1 MEITFEQLT
10 HQNFS
15 AARALDRD
23 DIPESFVD
31 TAATIMEITDYG
43 YENNLIGHTY
53 LILCDGRYAGLIL
66 LGEAIPWDT
75 DPPEVHQQPFYRL
88 MGFVISREFRGK
100 GVGGEALE
108 KTIAKVYEDF
118 GVRPLVLGC
127 HKDNPKAA
135 AFYERHGFQKTGYM
149 EGNDVY
155 YLRFSRPECSLL
167 QTGTKTAGRDV

>member
-31 TAATIMEITDYG
+31 TAATLMEITDYG

-127 HKDNPKAA
+127 HKDNPRAA
-135 AFYERHGFQKTGYM
+135 AFYERHGFHRTDYM
-149 EGNDVY
+149 EGNDCY
-155 YLRFSRPECSLL
+155 SLRFPRP
-167 QTGTKTAGRDV
+167 

>member
-53 LILCDGRYAGLIL
+53 LILCDGRYAGFIL

-88 MGFVISREFRGK
+88 MGFVISREFRDK

-127 HKDNPKAA
+127 HKDNPRAA
-135 AFYERHGFQKTGYM
+135 AFYERHGFHRTDYM
-149 EGNDVY
+149 EGNDCY
-155 YLRFSRPECSLL
+155 YLRFPRP
-167 QTGTKTAGRDV
+167 

>member
-88 MGFVISREFRGK
+88 MGFVISQEFRGK

-127 HKDNPKAA
+127 HKDNPRAA
-135 AFYERHGFQKTGYM
+135 AFYERHGFHRTDYM
-149 EGNDVY
+149 EGNDCY
-155 YLRFSRPECSLL
+155 YLRFPRP
-167 QTGTKTAGRDV
+167 

>member
-15 AARALDRD
+15 AARALDRE

-31 TAATIMEITDYG
+31 TASTIMEITDYG

-88 MGFVISREFRGK
+88 MGFVIGKAFRGK

-127 HKDNPKAA
+127 HKDNPRAA
-135 AFYERHGFQKTGYM
+135 AFYERHGFQKTAYM
-149 EGNDVY
+149 EGNDCY
-155 YLRFSRPECSLL
+155 YLRFPRP
-167 QTGTKTAGRDV
+167 

>member
-15 AARALDRD
+15 AARALDRE

-127 HKDNPKAA
+127 HKDNPRAA
-135 AFYERHGFQKTGYM
+135 AFYERHGFHRTDYM
-149 EGNDVY
+149 EGNDCY
-155 YLRFSRPECSLL
+155 YLRFPRP
-167 QTGTKTAGRDV
+167 

>member
-66 LGEAIPWDT
+66 LG
-75 DPPEVHQQPFYRL
+75 V
-88 MGFVISREFRGK
+88 
-100 GVGGEALE
+100 E
-108 KTIAKVYEDF
+108 K
-118 GVRPLVLGC
+118 LVLEIV
-127 HKDNPKAA
+127 HVI
-135 AFYERHGFQKTGYM
+135 E
-149 EGNDVY
+149 
-155 YLRFSRPECSLL
+155 
-167 QTGTKTAGRDV
+167 QTPV

>member
-53 LILCDGRYAGLIL
+53 LILCDGCYAGLIL

-127 HKDNPKAA
+127 HKDNPRAA
-135 AFYERHGFQKTGYM
+135 AFYERHGFQKTDYM
-149 EGNDVY
+149 EGNDCY
-155 YLRFSRPECSLL
+155 YLRFPRP
-167 QTGTKTAGRDV
+167 

>member
-127 HKDNPKAA
+127 HKDNSRAA
-135 AFYERHGFQKTGYM
+135 AFYERHGFHRTDYM
-149 EGNDVY
+149 EGNDCY
-155 YLRFSRPECSLL
+155 YLRFPRP
-167 QTGTKTAGRDV
+167 

>member
-135 AFYERHGFQKTGYM
+135 VFYERHGFHRTDYM
-149 EGNDVY
+149 EGNDCY
-155 YLRFSRPECSLL
+155 YLRFPCP
-167 QTGTKTAGRDV
+167 

>member
-108 KTIAKVYEDF
+108 KAIAKVYEDF

-127 HKDNPKAA
+127 HKDNPRAA
-135 AFYERHGFQKTGYM
+135 AFYERHGFHRTNYM
-149 EGNDVY
+149 EGNDCY
-155 YLRFSRPECSLL
+155 YLRFPCP
-167 QTGTKTAGRDV
+167 

>member
-88 MGFVISREFRGK
+88 MGFVIGKAFRGK

-108 KTIAKVYEDF
+108 KTMAKVYEDF

-127 HKDNPKAA
+127 HKDNPRAA
-135 AFYERHGFQKTGYM
+135 AFYERHGFHRTDYM
-149 EGNDVY
+149 EGNDCY
-155 YLRFSRPECSLL
+155 YLRFPRP
-167 QTGTKTAGRDV
+167 

>member
-15 AARALDRD
+15 AARALDRE

-31 TAATIMEITDYG
+31 TASTIMEITDYG

-88 MGFVISREFRGK
+88 MGFVIGKAFRGK

-127 HKDNPKAA
+127 HKDNPRAA
-135 AFYERHGFQKTGYM
+135 AFYERHGFHRTDYM
-149 EGNDVY
+149 EGNDCY
-155 YLRFSRPECSLL
+155 YLRFPRP
-167 QTGTKTAGRDV
+167 

>member
-15 AARALDRD
+15 AACAIDRE

-31 TAATIMEITDYG
+31 TASTIMEITDYG

-75 DPPEVHQQPFYRL
+75 DPEEMKGRPFYRL
-88 MGFVISREFRGK
+88 MGFVVDRDHRNSGI
-100 GVGGEALE
+100 GGAILEEA
-108 KTIAKVYEDF
+108 IGRVYEEF
-118 GVRPLVLGC
+118 GERPIALGVHRDNVRVG
-127 HKDNPKAA
+127 K
-135 AFYERHGFQKTGYM
+135 FYERHGFQRTGVY
-149 EGNDVY
+149 EGNDEY
-155 YLRFSRPECSLL
+155 YLRMTDR
-167 QTGTKTAGRDV
+167 V

>member
-108 KTIAKVYEDF
+108 KAIAKVYEDF

-127 HKDNPKAA
+127 HKDNPRAA
-135 AFYERHGFQKTGYM
+135 AFYERHGFHRTDYM
-149 EGNDVY
+149 EGNDCY
-155 YLRFSRPECSLL
+155 YLRFPRP
-167 QTGTKTAGRDV
+167 

>member
-88 MGFVISREFRGK
+88 MGFVISREFRDK

-127 HKDNPKAA
+127 HKDNPRAA
-135 AFYERHGFQKTGYM
+135 AFYERHGFHRTDYM
-149 EGNDVY
+149 EGNDCY
-155 YLRFSRPECSLL
+155 YLRFPRP
-167 QTGTKTAGRDV
+167 

>member
-88 MGFVISREFRGK
+88 MGFVIGKAFRGK

-127 HKDNPKAA
+127 HKDNPRAA
-135 AFYERHGFQKTGYM
+135 AFYERHGFHRTDYM
-149 EGNDVY
+149 EGNDCY
-155 YLRFSRPECSLL
+155 YLRFPRP
-167 QTGTKTAGRDV
+167 

>member
-15 AARALDRD
+15 AACALDRD

-127 HKDNPKAA
+127 HKDNPRAA
-135 AFYERHGFQKTGYM
+135 AFYERHGFHRTDCM
-149 EGNDVY
+149 EGNDCY
-155 YLRFSRPECSLL
+155 YLRFPRP
-167 QTGTKTAGRDV
+167 

>member
-31 TAATIMEITDYG
+31 TAATIREITDYG

-53 LILCDGRYAGLIL
+53 LILCNGRYAGLIL

-88 MGFVISREFRGK
+88 MGFVIGKAFRGK

-127 HKDNPKAA
+127 HKDNPRAA
-135 AFYERHGFQKTGYM
+135 AFYERHGFHRTDYM
-149 EGNDVY
+149 EGNDCY
-155 YLRFSRPECSLL
+155 YLRFPRP
-167 QTGTKTAGRDV
+167 

>member
-31 TAATIMEITDYG
+31 TASTIMEITDYG

-127 HKDNPKAA
+127 HKDNPRAA
-135 AFYERHGFQKTGYM
+135 AFYERHGFHKTDYM
-149 EGNDVY
+149 EGNDCY
-155 YLRFSRPECSLL
+155 YLRFPRP
-167 QTGTKTAGRDV
+167 

>member
-15 AARALDRD
+15 AARAIDRE

-31 TAATIMEITDYG
+31 TASTIMEITDYG

-127 HKDNPKAA
+127 HKDNPRAA
-135 AFYERHGFQKTGYM
+135 AFYERHGFHRTDYM
-149 EGNDVY
+149 EGNDCY
-155 YLRFSRPECSLL
+155 YLRFPRP
-167 QTGTKTAGRDV
+167 

>member
-88 MGFVISREFRGK
+88 MGFVIGKAFRGK

-127 HKDNPKAA
+127 HKDNPRAA
-135 AFYERHGFQKTGYM
+135 AFYERHGFHKTDYM
-149 EGNDVY
+149 EGNDCY
-155 YLRFSRPECSLL
+155 YLRFPRP
-167 QTGTKTAGRDV
+167 

>member
-127 HKDNPKAA
+127 HKDNPRAA
-135 AFYERHGFQKTGYM
+135 AFYERHGFHRTDYM
-149 EGNDVY
+149 EGNDCY
-155 YLRFSRPECSLL
+155 YLRFPRP
-167 QTGTKTAGRDV
+167 